1 MKRKQKDLLFDTLVT
16 VIAIILGVIIIFP
29 LIYCFLSSFKTPSE
43 FLNPKLFPSSFLYLD
58 NFKNAL
64 ERGNLLRYTLN
75 SFVIAF
81 VGTAVRMVLS
91 ILAAYA
97 FTFYDFKGKNFF
109 FFLIL
114 GTMMIPGDVLLV
126 TNYLTV
132 SKMHLL
138 NTYLG
143 VMIVSFVSA
152 SQMFML
158 RQRFKTIPK
167 DMREASSMDGYGDIW
182 FILRVLLPITRPV
195 VTTLFVQSFISNY
208 QVLILIAG
216 GIILSILGLSMSFS
230 DPFRKMKS
238 GGGRASATDFGQAL
252 VMGLTNP
259 GAVFVILTLFAFFGI
274 GSEQHPHS
282 WSIAPVVL
290 AVSGGSVLYWFM
302 VTWALSH
309 FRKKFK
315 MNTILWIS
323 RLTGAVVVIMGIAL
337 LGQGLF
343 KVIFQG
349 ASLL

>member
-1 MKRKQKDLLFDTLVT
+1 MKRKQKDFLFDTLVT
-16 VIAIILGVIIIFP
+16 VIAIILGIIIIFP

-167 DMREASSMDGYGDIW
+167 DMREASSMDGFGDLW
-182 FILRVLLPITRPV
+182 FIWKVLLPLSKPV
-195 VTTLFVQSFISNY
+195 VTTLFVQSFINLWNAYLWPLIVTASSPEMRTVMVGITRLNSWEDENY
-208 QVLILIAG
+208 QLVMAGVCISLIPSLILFVVMRRNMKKG
-216 GIILSILGLSMSFS
+216 GLDGS
-230 DPFRKMKS
+230 
-238 GGGRASATDFGQAL
+238 L
-252 VMGLTNP
+252 VG
-259 GAVFVILTLFAFFGI
+259 
-274 GSEQHPHS
+274 
-282 WSIAPVVL
+282 
-290 AVSGGSVLYWFM
+290 
-302 VTWALSH
+302 
-309 FRKKFK
+309 
-315 MNTILWIS
+315 
-323 RLTGAVVVIMGIAL
+323 
-337 LGQGLF
+337 
-343 KVIFQG
+343 
-349 ASLL
+349 

>member
-16 VIAIILGVIIIFP
+16 VVAIILGIIIIFP

-167 DMREASSMDGYGDIW
+167 DMREASSMDGYGDLW
-182 FILRVLLPITRPV
+182 FIWKVLLPLSKPV
-195 VTTLFVQSFISNY
+195 VTTLFVQSFINLWNTYLWPLIVTASSPEMRTVMVGITRLNSWEDENY
-208 QVLILIAG
+208 QLVMAGVCISLIPSLILFVVMRRNMKKG
-216 GIILSILGLSMSFS
+216 GLDGS
-230 DPFRKMKS
+230 
-238 GGGRASATDFGQAL
+238 L
-252 VMGLTNP
+252 VG
-259 GAVFVILTLFAFFGI
+259 
-274 GSEQHPHS
+274 
-282 WSIAPVVL
+282 
-290 AVSGGSVLYWFM
+290 
-302 VTWALSH
+302 
-309 FRKKFK
+309 
-315 MNTILWIS
+315 
-323 RLTGAVVVIMGIAL
+323 
-337 LGQGLF
+337 
-343 KVIFQG
+343 
-349 ASLL
+349 

>member
-1 MKRKQKDLLFDTLVT
+1 MKRKQKDFLFDTLVT
-16 VIAIILGVIIIFP
+16 VIAIILGIIIIFP

-167 DMREASSMDGYGDIW
+167 DMREASSMDGFGDLW
-182 FILRVLLPITRPV
+182 FIWKVLLPLSKPV
-195 VTTLFVQSFISNY
+195 VTTLFVQSFINLWNAYLWPLIVTASSPEMRTVMVGITRLNSWEDENY
-208 QVLILIAG
+208 QLVMAGVCISLIPSLILFIVMRRNMKKG
-216 GIILSILGLSMSFS
+216 GLDGS
-230 DPFRKMKS
+230 
-238 GGGRASATDFGQAL
+238 L
-252 VMGLTNP
+252 VG
-259 GAVFVILTLFAFFGI
+259 
-274 GSEQHPHS
+274 
-282 WSIAPVVL
+282 
-290 AVSGGSVLYWFM
+290 
-302 VTWALSH
+302 
-309 FRKKFK
+309 
-315 MNTILWIS
+315 
-323 RLTGAVVVIMGIAL
+323 
-337 LGQGLF
+337 
-343 KVIFQG
+343 
-349 ASLL
+349 

>member
-16 VIAIILGVIIIFP
+16 VVAIILGIIIIFP

-167 DMREASSMDGYGDIW
+167 DMREASSMDGYGDLW
-182 FILRVLLPITRPV
+182 FIWKVLLPLSKPV
-195 VTTLFVQSFISNY
+195 VTTLFVQSFINLWNAYLWPLIVTASSPEMRTVMVGITRLNSWEDENY
-208 QVLILIAG
+208 QLVMAGVCISLIPSLILFVVMRRNMKKG
-216 GIILSILGLSMSFS
+216 GLDGS
-230 DPFRKMKS
+230 
-238 GGGRASATDFGQAL
+238 L
-252 VMGLTNP
+252 VG
-259 GAVFVILTLFAFFGI
+259 
-274 GSEQHPHS
+274 
-282 WSIAPVVL
+282 
-290 AVSGGSVLYWFM
+290 
-302 VTWALSH
+302 
-309 FRKKFK
+309 
-315 MNTILWIS
+315 
-323 RLTGAVVVIMGIAL
+323 
-337 LGQGLF
+337 
-343 KVIFQG
+343 
-349 ASLL
+349 

>member
-132 SKMHLL
+132 SKMHIL

-167 DMREASSMDGYGDIW
+167 DMREASSMDGYGDLW
-182 FILRVLLPITRPV
+182 FIWKVLLPLSKPV
-195 VTTLFVQSFISNY
+195 VTTLFVQSFINLWNAYLWPLIVTASSPEMRTVMVGITRLNSWEDENY
-208 QVLILIAG
+208 QLVMAGVCISLIPSLILFIVMRRNMKKG
-216 GIILSILGLSMSFS
+216 GLDGS
-230 DPFRKMKS
+230 
-238 GGGRASATDFGQAL
+238 L
-252 VMGLTNP
+252 VG
-259 GAVFVILTLFAFFGI
+259 
-274 GSEQHPHS
+274 
-282 WSIAPVVL
+282 
-290 AVSGGSVLYWFM
+290 
-302 VTWALSH
+302 
-309 FRKKFK
+309 
-315 MNTILWIS
+315 
-323 RLTGAVVVIMGIAL
+323 
-337 LGQGLF
+337 
-343 KVIFQG
+343 
-349 ASLL
+349 

>member
-16 VIAIILGVIIIFP
+16 VVAIILGIIIIFP

-43 FLNPKLFPSSFLYLD
+43 FLNPKLFPSSLLYLD

-167 DMREASSMDGYGDIW
+167 DMREASSMDGYGDLW
-182 FILRVLLPITRPV
+182 FIWKVLLPLSKPV
-195 VTTLFVQSFISNY
+195 VTTLFVQSFINLWNAYLWPLIVTASSPEMRTVMVGITRLNSWEDENY
-208 QVLILIAG
+208 Q
-216 GIILSILGLSMSFS
+216 
-230 DPFRKMKS
+230 
-238 GGGRASATDFGQAL
+238 L
-252 VMGLTNP
+252 VMAGVCISLIPSFILFFIMRRNMKKGGLD
-259 GAVFVILTLFAFFGI
+259 
-274 GSEQHPHS
+274 GSL
-282 WSIAPVVL
+282 V
-290 AVSGGSVLYWFM
+290 G
-302 VTWALSH
+302 
-309 FRKKFK
+309 
-315 MNTILWIS
+315 
-323 RLTGAVVVIMGIAL
+323 
-337 LGQGLF
+337 
-343 KVIFQG
+343 
-349 ASLL
+349 

>member
-1 MKRKQKDLLFDTLVT
+1 MKRKQKDFLFDTLVT
-16 VIAIILGVIIIFP
+16 VIANILGIIIIFP

-167 DMREASSMDGYGDIW
+167 DMREASSMDGYGDLW
-182 FILRVLLPITRPV
+182 FIWKVLLPLSKPV
-195 VTTLFVQSFISNY
+195 VTTLFVQSFINLWNAYLWPLIVTASSPEMRTVMVGITRLNSWEDENY
-208 QVLILIAG
+208 QLVMAGVCISLIPSLILFVVMRRNMKKG
-216 GIILSILGLSMSFS
+216 GLDGS
-230 DPFRKMKS
+230 
-238 GGGRASATDFGQAL
+238 L
-252 VMGLTNP
+252 VG
-259 GAVFVILTLFAFFGI
+259 
-274 GSEQHPHS
+274 
-282 WSIAPVVL
+282 
-290 AVSGGSVLYWFM
+290 
-302 VTWALSH
+302 
-309 FRKKFK
+309 
-315 MNTILWIS
+315 
-323 RLTGAVVVIMGIAL
+323 
-337 LGQGLF
+337 
-343 KVIFQG
+343 
-349 ASLL
+349 

>member
-16 VIAIILGVIIIFP
+16 VIAIILGIIIIFP

-132 SKMHLL
+132 SKMRLL

-167 DMREASSMDGYGDIW
+167 DMREASSMDGYGDLW
-182 FILRVLLPITRPV
+182 FIWKVLLPLSKPV
-195 VTTLFVQSFISNY
+195 VTTLFVQSFINLWNAYLWPLIVTASSPEMRTIMVGITRLNSWEDENY
-208 QVLILIAG
+208 QLVMAGVCISLIPSLILFIVMRRNMKKG
-216 GIILSILGLSMSFS
+216 GLDGS
-230 DPFRKMKS
+230 
-238 GGGRASATDFGQAL
+238 L
-252 VMGLTNP
+252 VG
-259 GAVFVILTLFAFFGI
+259 
-274 GSEQHPHS
+274 
-282 WSIAPVVL
+282 
-290 AVSGGSVLYWFM
+290 
-302 VTWALSH
+302 
-309 FRKKFK
+309 
-315 MNTILWIS
+315 
-323 RLTGAVVVIMGIAL
+323 
-337 LGQGLF
+337 
-343 KVIFQG
+343 
-349 ASLL
+349 

>member
-16 VIAIILGVIIIFP
+16 VVAIILGIIIIFP

-43 FLNPKLFPSSFLYLD
+43 FLNPKLFPSSLLYLD

-167 DMREASSMDGYGDIW
+167 DMREASSMDGYGDLW
-182 FILRVLLPITRPV
+182 FIWKVLLPLSKPV
-195 VTTLFVQSFISNY
+195 VTTLFVQSFINLWNAYLWPLIVTASSPEMRTVMVGITRLNSWEDENY
-208 QVLILIAG
+208 QLVMAGVCISLIPSLILFIVMRRNMKKG
-216 GIILSILGLSMSFS
+216 GLDGS
-230 DPFRKMKS
+230 
-238 GGGRASATDFGQAL
+238 L
-252 VMGLTNP
+252 VG
-259 GAVFVILTLFAFFGI
+259 
-274 GSEQHPHS
+274 
-282 WSIAPVVL
+282 
-290 AVSGGSVLYWFM
+290 
-302 VTWALSH
+302 
-309 FRKKFK
+309 
-315 MNTILWIS
+315 
-323 RLTGAVVVIMGIAL
+323 
-337 LGQGLF
+337 
-343 KVIFQG
+343 
-349 ASLL
+349 

>member
-1 MKRKQKDLLFDTLVT
+1 MKRKQKDFLFDTLIT
-16 VIAIILGVIIIFP
+16 VIAIILGIIIIFP

-167 DMREASSMDGYGDIW
+167 DMREASSMDGYGDLW
-182 FILRVLLPITRPV
+182 FIWKVLLPLSKPV
-195 VTTLFVQSFISNY
+195 VTTLFVQSFINLWNAYLWPLIVTASSPEIRTVMVGITRLNSWEDENY
-208 QVLILIAG
+208 QLVMAGVCISLIPSLILFIVTRRNMKKG
-216 GIILSILGLSMSFS
+216 GLDGS
-230 DPFRKMKS
+230 
-238 GGGRASATDFGQAL
+238 L
-252 VMGLTNP
+252 VG
-259 GAVFVILTLFAFFGI
+259 
-274 GSEQHPHS
+274 
-282 WSIAPVVL
+282 
-290 AVSGGSVLYWFM
+290 
-302 VTWALSH
+302 
-309 FRKKFK
+309 
-315 MNTILWIS
+315 
-323 RLTGAVVVIMGIAL
+323 
-337 LGQGLF
+337 
-343 KVIFQG
+343 
-349 ASLL
+349 

>member
-1 MKRKQKDLLFDTLVT
+1 MKRKQKDFLFDTLIT
-16 VIAIILGVIIIFP
+16 VIAIILGIIIIFP

-167 DMREASSMDGYGDIW
+167 DMREASSMDGYGDLW
-182 FILRVLLPITRPV
+182 FIWKVLLPLSKPV
-195 VTTLFVQSFISNY
+195 VTTLFVQSFINLWNAYLWPLIATASSPEMRTVMVGITRLNSWEDENY
-208 QVLILIAG
+208 QLVMAGVCISLIPSLILFIVMRRNMKKG
-216 GIILSILGLSMSFS
+216 GLDGS
-230 DPFRKMKS
+230 
-238 GGGRASATDFGQAL
+238 L
-252 VMGLTNP
+252 VG
-259 GAVFVILTLFAFFGI
+259 
-274 GSEQHPHS
+274 
-282 WSIAPVVL
+282 
-290 AVSGGSVLYWFM
+290 
-302 VTWALSH
+302 
-309 FRKKFK
+309 
-315 MNTILWIS
+315 
-323 RLTGAVVVIMGIAL
+323 
-337 LGQGLF
+337 
-343 KVIFQG
+343 
-349 ASLL
+349 

>member
-1 MKRKQKDLLFDTLVT
+1 MKRKQKDLLFDTLIT
-16 VIAIILGVIIIFP
+16 VIAIILGIIIIFP

-167 DMREASSMDGYGDIW
+167 DMREASSMDGYGDLW
-182 FILRVLLPITRPV
+182 FIWKVLLPLSKPV
-195 VTTLFVQSFISNY
+195 VTTLFVQSFINLWNAYLWPLIVTASSPEMRTVMVGITRLNSWEDENY
-208 QVLILIAG
+208 QLVMAGVCISLIPSLILFIVMRRNMKKG
-216 GIILSILGLSMSFS
+216 GLDGS
-230 DPFRKMKS
+230 
-238 GGGRASATDFGQAL
+238 L
-252 VMGLTNP
+252 VG
-259 GAVFVILTLFAFFGI
+259 
-274 GSEQHPHS
+274 
-282 WSIAPVVL
+282 
-290 AVSGGSVLYWFM
+290 
-302 VTWALSH
+302 
-309 FRKKFK
+309 
-315 MNTILWIS
+315 
-323 RLTGAVVVIMGIAL
+323 
-337 LGQGLF
+337 
-343 KVIFQG
+343 
-349 ASLL
+349 

>member
-1 MKRKQKDLLFDTLVT
+1 MDGQRYKKITTFVSYLPCGRQIGQYMWIDILKGFIVGICASAPIGPISILVIQQSRSKGHRAGFITGLGASVVDTLFSI
-16 VIAIILGVIIIFP
+16 IAIF
-29 LIYCFLSSFKTPSE
+29 
-43 FLNPKLFPSSFLYLD
+43 
-58 NFKNAL
+58 AL
-64 ERGNLLRYTLN
+64 
-75 SFVIAF
+75 A
-81 VGTAVRMVLS
+81 
-91 ILAAYA
+91 
-97 FTFYDFKGKNFF
+97 
-109 FFLIL
+109 
-114 GTMMIPGDVLLV
+114 
-126 TNYLTV
+126 
-132 SKMHLL
+132 
-138 NTYLG
+138 
-143 VMIVSFVSA
+143 
-152 SQMFML
+152 
-158 RQRFKTIPK
+158 
-167 DMREASSMDGYGDIW
+167 
-182 FILRVLLPITRPV
+182 
-195 VTTLFVQSFISNY
+195 FVQSFISNY

>member
-1 MKRKQKDLLFDTLVT
+1 MKRKQKDFLFDTLVT
-16 VIAIILGVIIIFP
+16 VIAIILGIIIIFP

-167 DMREASSMDGYGDIW
+167 DMREASSMDGYGDLW
-182 FILRVLLPITRPV
+182 FIWKVLLPLSKPV
-195 VTTLFVQSFISNY
+195 VTTLFVQSFINLWNAYLWPLIVTASSPEMRTVMVGITRLNSWEDENY
-208 QVLILIAG
+208 QLVMAGVCISLIPSLILFIMMRRNMKKG
-216 GIILSILGLSMSFS
+216 GLDGS
-230 DPFRKMKS
+230 
-238 GGGRASATDFGQAL
+238 L
-252 VMGLTNP
+252 VG
-259 GAVFVILTLFAFFGI
+259 
-274 GSEQHPHS
+274 
-282 WSIAPVVL
+282 
-290 AVSGGSVLYWFM
+290 
-302 VTWALSH
+302 
-309 FRKKFK
+309 
-315 MNTILWIS
+315 
-323 RLTGAVVVIMGIAL
+323 
-337 LGQGLF
+337 
-343 KVIFQG
+343 
-349 ASLL
+349 

>member
-1 MKRKQKDLLFDTLVT
+1 MKRKKKDFLFDTLVT
-16 VIAIILGVIIIFP
+16 LIASFLGIIIIFP
-29 LIYCFLSSFKTPSE
+29 LIYCFPSSFKTPSE

-75 SFVIAF
+75 SFIIAF
-81 VGTAVRMVLS
+81 IGTVVRMVLS

-132 SKMHLL
+132 SKLHLL

-167 DMREASSMDGYGDIW
+167 DMREASSMDGYGDLW
-182 FILRVLLPITRPV
+182 FILKVLLPLSKPV
-195 VTTLFVQSFISNY
+195 VTTLFVQSFINLWNAYLWPLIVTASSPEMRTVMVGITRLNSWEDENY
-208 QVLILIAG
+208 Q
-216 GIILSILGLSMSFS
+216 
-230 DPFRKMKS
+230 
-238 GGGRASATDFGQAL
+238 L
-252 VMGLTNP
+252 VMAG
-259 GAVFVILTLFAFFGI
+259 VCI
-274 GSEQHPHS
+274 
-282 WSIAPVVL
+282 
-290 AVSGGSVLYWFM
+290 
-302 VTWALSH
+302 
-309 FRKKFK
+309 
-315 MNTILWIS
+315 
-323 RLTGAVVVIMGIAL
+323 
-337 LGQGLF
+337 
-343 KVIFQG
+343 
-349 ASLL
+349 SLLPSLVLFMIMRRNMKKGGVDGSLVG